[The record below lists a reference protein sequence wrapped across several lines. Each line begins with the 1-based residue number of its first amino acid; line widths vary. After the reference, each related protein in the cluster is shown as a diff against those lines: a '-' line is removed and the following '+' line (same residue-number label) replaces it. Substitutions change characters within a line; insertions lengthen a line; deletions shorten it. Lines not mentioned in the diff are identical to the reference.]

1 LPLNNCVALPNC
13 LSVVDKTIA
22 MNTVDS
28 VTIAIV
34 DDHML
39 LRQAI
44 NLRLSLLGY
53 KVVMEAENGKD
64 FLDRLPAM
72 NAEPHI
78 CLLDIN
84 MPVMDGFET
93 AVELKKRWPYIRIIF
108 FTMHNSKSY
117 IVKAYQLGVHGFLS
131 KDASTEEIKK
141 ALTDVMKN

>member
-1 LPLNNCVALPNC
+1 VELFDLNVAMEN
-13 LSVVDKTIA
+13 VQ
-22 MNTVDS
+22 S

-34 DDHML
+34 DDHMM

-53 KVVMEAENGKD
+53 KVVLEAENGKD
-64 FLDRLPAM
+64 FLDRLSDM
-72 NAEPHI
+72 HTEPDI

-93 AVELKKRWPYIRIIF
+93 AIELKKRWPYIRIIF
-108 FTMHNSKSY
+108 FTMHNSKAY
-117 IVKAYQLGVHGFLS
+117 IMKAYQIGVHGFLS
-131 KDASTEEIKK
+131 KDASTEEIKQ